1 VEGKYPKSHPM
12 SIFRPVRRDAAER
25 YLFVALLS
33 FAASV
38 SLTRLF
44 LALTGYPQIGSG
56 ELHIA
61 HVLWGGLLLFMAA
74 LLPLIIANRWSYTA
88 TALFAGVG
96 VGLFIDEV
104 GKFITQRNDYFYPA
118 AAPIIYTFFLL
129 TILLFLNVRRF
140 ADTSP
145 HAELHRALG
154 QIQDLLVHPLT
165 EKERALLESR
175 LLHMSNNAASQSY
188 VDLGRA
194 LLKFV
199 GDDVLPASQVQS
211 SSRKWTDWRAIKAI
225 ANFASDNRLRIS
237 LIIGLSA
244 IGLLTLKNPIQLLLA
259 GWLPPEVNQ
268 LLQNLYAG
276 RRIETTTA
284 PFWFGVRVALE
295 SIVGILL
302 MASVVLLTVN
312 RTRQGAALGYVA
324 LLVSLTT
331 INLLLFYFEQ
341 FSTIITTSI
350 QFFLLLEIIYYQRR
364 LSRGQY

>member
-1 VEGKYPKSHPM
+1 VLEGKIPKSHPK
-12 SIFRPVRRDAAER
+12 SILRLVRRDAAER
-25 YLFVALLS
+25 YLSVALIS

-44 LALTGYPQIGSG
+44 LALTGYPQIGGG

-74 LLPLIIANRWSYTA
+74 LLPLIIANRWAYTA
-88 TALFAGVG
+88 AALLAGVG

-129 TILLFLNVRRF
+129 TILLFVNVRRF
-140 ADTSP
+140 TDTSP

-154 QIQDLLVHPLT
+154 QIQELLVHPLT
-165 EKERALLESR
+165 DRERALLESR
-175 LLHMSNNAASQSY
+175 LRYLSTNAASKSY
-188 VDLGRA
+188 ADLGRA
-194 LLKFV
+194 LMKFV
-199 GDDVLPASQVQS
+199 GDDEFPASQVQS

-225 ANFASDNRLRIS
+225 AHYASDNRLRTS

-244 IGLLTLKNPIQLLLA
+244 VGLLTLKNPIQLLLA
-259 GWLPPEVNQ
+259 GWFPPEVNY

-276 RRIETTTA
+276 RRIEAATA
-284 PFWFGVRVALE
+284 PFWFGIRVTLE

-302 MASVVLLTVN
+302 MASAGLLTLN
-312 RTRQGAALGYVA
+312 RTRQGAMLGYVA

-341 FSTIITTSI
+341 FSTIITTFI
-350 QFFLLLEIIYYQRR
+350 QFFLLLEIIFYQRR
-364 LSRGQY
+364 LSRR